1 MKKFKYIAVLA
12 ALFTA
17 MACSETEVEG
27 ISKLNN
33 GKQIQVVGRV
43 LPFTDCNVNSRSIKT
58 DNEINI
64 SCMSLVIFDDNGKC
78 VHLEYINSSSPVFVV
93 NREDLADSYEV
104 SKAKMYVFANTPE
117 IQPGETFQTDNLAS
131 YNEDTFLKTVN
142 AVSGIDIPKI
152 GGIECF
158 PMVGKLTV
166 DLETAATEILEIPL
180 YALYAKIV
188 MNIKV
193 TPDQSI
199 PGKNSASFRLDGYT
213 VHNVASSV
221 DFKGSNV
228 DSEGKETVTSDATPV
243 LDGTFEGSI
252 SGSNIAQGATDVQFS
267 FYLPERYLQPETTAA
282 EYNYPFPKTND
293 GYRKEDS
300 TYMQRF
306 KPCLVENNVPA
317 ATFVRFFGEYI
328 DHQGHNHNVSY
339 DIYVG
344 SDNYG
349 NFDVVRN
356 TQYNN
361 YITIRGLANSNDQ
374 VFVGEGEKDP
384 ISIDHRVDVER
395 VNPIIINF
403 RRETLLDSH
412 FEVRPIRIR
421 KNPEFKGSVEGA
433 KVKVEVVYNDTP
445 ASNWIGLERSFGNGK
460 IVSTSTTYLVDNDLV
475 AVGRKNSAGKRKYFT
490 TDLTTVTLNKD
501 ATESTALDTDGC
513 SMIGG
518 KAVIVP
524 VTDADQCI
532 WMYVDECTEAA
543 DDVRSAK
550 IRISYSVDG
559 KTWNEDHKIDYIINQ
574 RKLFPV
580 TFTENNTSRNYNIEY
595 HEEYLYNYDA
605 EDQYGQTEYEG
616 MAWGAENVQF
626 SEKYPAVY
634 VDLTGG
640 VLSWIDDLGW
650 DFDDFMNNIIQSQKP
665 YYDFYL
671 TRDKNALNL
680 TEDSNY
686 NDDTSDGIII
696 RNYSGHIF
704 SNEIITKLTSLD
716 KISSG
721 TLASTPLSAVEY
733 CYNKN
738 KRNENGV
745 VENVV
750 WYLPGIDEMEEIVT
764 SQYKSENITQD
775 TYARFLE
782 FQDKF
787 YWSSQPAYVYND
799 LKFSLYIWLPIF
811 GKSRLGTAEGKL
823 FIDNIGNAEANDPG
837 FARATSVSYKNGD
850 YTAEPSGISG
860 ATNDVYMEYYNK
872 LQDPVTTPK
881 ATRPTPEEGYM
892 SRTDMARIR
901 CVRKN

>member
-306 KPCLVENNVPA
+306 KPCLVEKNVPA

-605 EDQYGQTEYEG
+605 EDSYGQTENEG
-616 MAWGAENVQF
+616 MKWGLNNAQ
-626 SEKYPAVY
+626 
-634 VDLTGG
+634 
-640 VLSWIDDLGW
+640 LSYEHNAIYIPVSG
-650 DFDDFMNNIIQSQKP
+650 FVGSIINAIVNSMNPQPK
-665 YYDFYL
+665 YDFYL
-671 TRDKNALNL
+671 KKHDNITGVTTHEHAGLPFNKEILVNL
-680 TEDSNY
+680 ATKDN
-686 NDDTSDGIII
+686 DTSND
-696 RNYSGHIF
+696 
-704 SNEIITKLTSLD
+704 ITVLSL
-716 KISSG
+716 G
-721 TLASTPLSAVEY
+721 ENPNSAIEY
-733 CYNKN
+733 CFNKN
-738 KRNENGV
+738 KRNGNGEV
-745 VENVV
+745 VDTL
-750 WYLPGIDEMEEIVT
+750 WYLPASDEIEDIVM
-764 SQYKSENITQD
+764 SKYNGNN
-775 TYARFLE
+775 TYTRFQE
-782 FQDKF
+782 FQEKF
-787 YWSSQPAYVYND
+787 YWSCQPAYIRNYAHYYSGVIADANGVYFHDDTN
-799 LKFSLYIWLPIF
+799 Y
-811 GKSRLGTAEGKL
+811 
-823 FIDNIGNAEANDPG
+823 
-837 FARATSVSYKNGD
+837 ARATKVIYS
-850 YTAEPSGISG
+850 SGEFTYEESG
-860 ATNDVYMEYYNK
+860 ATGYKRVAAIDRPITDVTSTEPPKYYDVPCKYTYSWLNRTK
-872 LQDPVTTPK
+872 EVTEK
-881 ATRPTPEEGYM
+881 MVRQSGNLHREN
-892 SRTDMARIR
+892 DMARVR
-901 CVRKN
+901 CVKKTTTSN

>member
-1 MKKFKYIAVLA
+1 MKRFKYIAILT
-12 ALFTA
+12 ALFVAVSCT
-17 MACSETEVEG
+17 ETDVVEQTTLG
-27 ISKLNN
+27 NSKLV
-33 GKQIQVVGRV
+33 QIVGRV
-43 LPFTDCNVNSRSIKT
+43 LPYTDCNVSSRSIKNGDET
-58 DNEINI
+58 NI
-64 SCMSLVIFDDNGKC
+64 KSMTLVIFKEDGSIADS
-78 VHLEYINSSSPVFVV
+78 HYITGSSPVFQVERDKL
-93 NREDLADSYEV
+93 NDASEIYL
-104 SKAKMYVFANTPE
+104 FANVPE
-117 IQPGETFQTDNLAS
+117 N
-131 YNEDTFLKTVN
+131 NN
-142 AVSGIDIPKI
+142 AQSIDDFKNVQSTVSGIDIPEE
-152 GGIECF
+152 GF
-158 PMVGKLTV
+158 PMMGKFVIEKDT
-166 DLETAATEILEIPL
+166 DGTSIIPNILEISL
-180 YALYAKIV
+180 SALYAKIV

-228 DSEGKETVTSDATPV
+228 DTEGKETVTSDATPV

-252 SGSNIAQGATDVQFS
+252 SGSNIAQGATGVQFS
-267 FYLPERYLQPETTAA
+267 FYLPERFLQPNTSAA
-282 EYNYPFPKTND
+282 EYNYPFKGTYDATTDKDQNGIRD
-293 GYRKEDS
+293 EDENYR
-300 TYMQRF
+300 QRF
-306 KPCLVENNVPA
+306 KPLLVEDNNPA
-317 ATFVRFFGEYI
+317 ATFVRFFGEYT
-328 DHQGHNHNVSY
+328 DHQGHNYNVSY
-339 DIYVG
+339 NIYVG

-374 VFVGEGEKDP
+374 ALNEDA

-412 FEVRPIRIR
+412 FEVRPLRIR
-421 KNPEFKGSVEGA
+421 KNTEFKGDVSNA

-445 ASNWIGLERSFGNGK
+445 ASNWIGLERSFGNGTE
-460 IVSTSTTYLVDNDLV
+460 VSSSTTYLVDNDL
-475 AVGRKNSAGKRKYFT
+475 AADRKNAAGKRKYFT
-490 TDLTTVTLNKD
+490 TDLTTNTLAN
-501 ATESTALDTDGC
+501 SVSG
-513 SMIGG
+513 
-518 KAVIVP
+518 VIVP
-524 VTDADQCI
+524 VTETDQCVWI
-532 WMYVDECTEAA
+532 YIDECTEAA
-543 DDVRSAK
+543 DDVRSAT
-550 IRISYSVDG
+550 IRVSYSVDG
-559 KTWNEDHKIDYIINQ
+559 ETWNEDHQIDYIINQ

-580 TFTENNTSRNYNIEY
+580 TFTENNTPRNYNIEY

-634 VDLTGG
+634 VNLETGIMA
-640 VLSWIDDLGW
+640 LLEKYLGW
-650 DFDDFMNNIIQSQKP
+650 NLSSFMNSIIDSQKP

-696 RNYSGHIF
+696 RDYSGHTF
-704 SNEIITKLTSLD
+704 SNEIITKLASLG

-738 KRNENGV
+738 KRNVNGV

-764 SQYKSENITQD
+764 SQYKSGNITQN

-799 LKFSLYIWLPIF
+799 LAFSLYINII
-811 GKSRLGTAEGKL
+811 GKIHMGTADGKL
-823 FIDNIGNAEANDPG
+823 FVDNIGDAQKNDPG
-837 FARATSVSYKNGD
+837 FARATSVSYKDGT

-860 ATNDVYMEYYNK
+860 ATNDVYMEYYNG

-881 ATRPTPEEGYM
+881 ATRPTPDEGYI